1 LTVEQES
8 ADPGPRQPSGA
19 PARLRASNPAILCG
33 LWIAVIVLAVAI
45 DLAK

>member
-1 LTVEQES
+1 LTVEQQS
-8 ADPGPRQPSGA
+8 ADPGAREPSGA
-19 PARLRASNPAILCG
+19 PTRQRASNPAILCG